1 MQVQRVTSLFLTW
14 VELFSFHFKQV
25 RIQTV
30 PASHLQQGTV
40 SGSTKAVS
48 TVVVTTAPSPKQT
61 QDQLWTLV
69 WKQIAFQELPRICC
83 HLPFY
88 HPRQPTTVMDRDR
101 TGFCHVL
108 KATHVACLESALCCL
123 GRNSTAKDPVSIKR
137 FSRAKFCGIQHL
149 RNVFLFFV
157 FSIWKFLQMAICHF
171 SAFWV
176 VDKAVDLP

>member
-1 MQVQRVTSLFLTW
+1 MQHVTRLFLTW
-14 VELFSFHFKQV
+14 VEFFSFHFKQV

-69 WKQIAFQELPRICC
+69 WKQIAFQELPWICC
-83 HLPFY
+83 HLPSY
-88 HPRQPTTVMDRDR
+88 RPRQPTTVMARDW

-108 KATHVACLESALCCL
+108 KATHIACLESALCCL
-123 GRNSTAKDPVSIKR
+123 GRNSTAKDAVSIKEDV
-137 FSRAKFCGIQHL
+137 SVESCRAKFCGIQHL
-149 RNVFLFFV
+149 RNVLLFFV
-157 FSIWKFLQMAICHF
+157 LSIWKSFYKWRSVISVHF
-171 SAFWV
+171 G
-176 VDKAVDLP
+176 L